1 MSRQLAFDLPGQE
14 NLGREDFFA
23 SPANALGL
31 AMIDLW
37 RLWPGSM
44 LLLVGPKG
52 AGKTHLA
59 QIWSAEAGA
68 RVLSAA
74 SLAAADLGLLAS
86 SALAIEDAG
95 QIAGTT
101 ASETAL
107 FHLHNLMQER
117 QLPLLLTAR
126 QPPRDWGLTLPD
138 LDSRMKA
145 VALVRIGAP
154 DDALLSAVLAKLFSD
169 RQVAAPPNLI
179 PYLTS
184 RMERSIDA
192 ARQLVA
198 ELDRRALA
206 RGGPISR
213 ADAAA
218 LFADAA
224 AIGAADTEA
233 QP

>member
-14 NLGREDFFA
+14 KLGREDFFA
-23 SPANALGL
+23 SPANAQGL
-31 AMIDLW
+31 AMIDMW
-37 RLWPGSM
+37 RLWPGAM

-59 QIWSAEAGA
+59 QIWAAEVGA

-74 SLAAADLGLLAS
+74 SLASGDLGMLAS
-86 SALAIEDAG
+86 SALAIEDTGRIAG
-95 QIAGTT
+95 QA
-101 ASETAL
+101 AAETAL
-107 FHLHNLMQER
+107 FHLHNLMRER
-117 QLPLLLTAR
+117 KLPLLLTAR

-145 VALVRIGAP
+145 VALVRIGPP
-154 DDALLSAVLAKLFSD
+154 DDALLSAVLAKLFAD
-169 RQVAAPPNLI
+169 RQVAAPPALI

-192 ARQLVA
+192 ARHLVA